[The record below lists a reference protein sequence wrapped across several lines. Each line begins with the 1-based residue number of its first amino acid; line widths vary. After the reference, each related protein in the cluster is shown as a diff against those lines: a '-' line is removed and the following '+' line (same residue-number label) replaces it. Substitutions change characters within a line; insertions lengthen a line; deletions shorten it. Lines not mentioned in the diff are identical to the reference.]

1 MYARLS
7 DDRIVFV
14 RPIYPGDKD
23 QLAEG
28 LKNLSLESVHKRFLG
43 PKPTFT
49 EAELRYLTEVDGH
62 DHFALV
68 ALPAGEPDDIV
79 AVARFIRLADD
90 PLAAEA
96 AITVC
101 DEYQGVGL
109 GSLLARRLAD
119 AAREHGVERLTATMA
134 SDNRAA
140 LRLMRQIDERLSTQ
154 RLGSSVTEIVAELA
168 DEPAEDAEKHAQSP
182 AEQATAAASAAA

>member
-1 MYARLS
+1 MYARLT

-14 RPIYPGDKD
+14 RPIYPSDKA
-23 QLAEG
+23 QLADG
-28 LKNLSLESVHKRFLG
+28 LKNLSADSVHKRFLS
-43 PKPTFT
+43 PKSSFT
-49 EAELRYLTEVDGH
+49 DAELRYLTEVDGH

-79 AVARFIRLADD
+79 AVARFIRLQDD

-101 DEYQGVGL
+101 DDYQGVGL

-119 AAREHGVERLTATMA
+119 AAREHGIQRLTATMA
-134 SDNRAA
+134 SDNRPA
-140 LRLMRQIDERLSTQ
+140 LKLMRQIDERLGTQ
-154 RLGSSVTEIVAELA
+154 RLGSSVTEIVAQLA
-168 DEPAEDAEKHAQSP
+168 YEPDDAVGEAPAQSP
-182 AEQATAAASAAA
+182 AEQATATAA